1 MKFKPLLLPILII
14 LAGILFSIF
23 LQTQVSEG
31 VYFSGDAGLKA
42 LLAKQ
47 LSAGTFRF
55 DLVQPKENWVQELW
69 KAGLY
74 PYDKP
79 YVYNLA
85 DKYYI
90 TFPFTFPLITAPFK
104 AVFGFR
110 GLYLVPLVST
120 WTIWFLFYSFCRSLN
135 LKSFEISLALI
146 ALIFASPLTIYSA
159 MYWEHSLA
167 VCLALAGTILFFQ
180 ANQQKEISIFQLL
193 IGGILIGLSVWFR
206 PEFLCWVAIFI
217 AVIYF
222 FSLSQV
228 MSGEGK
234 DRKIRLKQ
242 FLFLSK
248 FHRLFVFSAI
258 ATIGLFFLL
267 NQLIYNHPLGIHSIQ
282 VVEKIS
288 FGQKLKDVTTSFLQ
302 LGRAFFTYF
311 PLAFLLLTYPLLRAI
326 KRRKYKPE
334 IELVVICLI
343 VFFFLIGVSFLVPP
357 GTAGQI
363 PGGKQWGARFLLFLI
378 PIVILVVIKDLAE
391 IKKLFPAFSGVV
403 KLLVFST
410 FLITGIHLNTYQATV
425 FLQKSDREIAPAVQ
439 FLQKTPA
446 KAIAVSHQFVAQT
459 LEASVSQDRWFF
471 LVENQKQ
478 LEQISQ
484 ALRSQKQEKFIYI
497 CYPHRDCNLPKESL
511 KNIKFSKLGI
521 YGKYPIYEIFN
532 S

>member
-31 VYFSGDAGLKA
+31 VYLSGDAGLKA

-47 LSAGTFRF
+47 LGAGTFRF
-55 DLVQPKENWVQELW
+55 DLVPPKETWVQELW
-69 KAGLY
+69 RSGLY

-90 TFPFTFPLITAPFK
+90 TFPFTFPLITAPFE

-110 GLYLVPLVST
+110 GLYFVPLIST
-120 WTIWFLFYSFCRSLN
+120 WVIWFIFYIFCRSLN
-135 LKSFEISLALI
+135 LKSFEISIALI

-167 VCLALAGTILFFQ
+167 VCLALAGTMFFLK
-180 ANQQKEISIFQLL
+180 ANPQKEIAIVQLL
-193 IGGILIGLSVWFR
+193 IGGVLIGLSVWFR
-206 PEFLCWVAIFI
+206 PEFLCWVVIFI
-217 AVIYF
+217 GLIYA
-222 FSLSQV
+222 FSLLQV
-228 MSGEGK
+228 MPIDQKEKKVSFK
-234 DRKIRLKQ
+234 KV
-242 FLFLSK
+242 FFLSK
-248 FHRLFVFSAI
+248 FDRLFVFSAI
-258 ATIGLFFLL
+258 ATIGLFFFL

-288 FGQKLKDVTTSFLQ
+288 FGQKLKDVMTSFLQ
-302 LGRAFFTYF
+302 LGRAFFVYF
-311 PLAFLLLTYPLLRAI
+311 PLAFLLITYPLLRAI

-334 IELVVICLI
+334 IELVVIYLI
-343 VFFFLIGVSFLVPP
+343 CFFFLVGVSFIVPP

-403 KLLVFST
+403 KLLVFSA

-425 FLQKSDREIAPAVQ
+425 FLQKTDRETSPAVQ
-439 FLQKTPA
+439 FLQKTPNR
-446 KAIAVSHQFVAQT
+446 AIAVSHQFVAQA
-459 LEASVSQDRWFF
+459 LEASTSRDKWFF
-471 LVENQKQ
+471 LVENKKQ